1 MAAASLAADGRGRL
15 MGTSST
21 QSVEDFQDLTI
32 HDDFDPFDLTELP
45 EEEVDAQLTAP
56 PENQ

>member
-15 MGTSST
+15 MGTSQA

-32 HDDFDPFDLTELP
+32 HDEFDPFDLTELQ
-45 EEEVDAQLTAP
+45 EEEIDAHLTAP